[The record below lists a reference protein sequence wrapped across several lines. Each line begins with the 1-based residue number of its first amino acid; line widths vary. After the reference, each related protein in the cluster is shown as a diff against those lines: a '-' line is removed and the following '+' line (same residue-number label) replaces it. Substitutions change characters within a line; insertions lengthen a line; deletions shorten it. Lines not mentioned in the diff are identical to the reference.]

1 MSTDR
6 AQVWLMAGLVLLGA
20 GFAVSAPVY
29 GVFGEQGRIGPGF
42 VPLTTGGLLA
52 VLAAVLLHQQLRTRL
67 PEPSDEPRAGGESQA
82 GVDDFGRT
90 PQQRA
95 WILRRV
101 FVLLPVTVAA
111 VPVVGLVCA
120 FGALVL
126 VISTWLE
133 GRSLLPAVGFSVA
146 AAGVVQVI
154 FAVVLA
160 VPLPTG
166 IFGF

>member
-1 MSTDR
+1 MSGRR
-6 AQVWLMAGLVLLGA
+6 AQVWTWIGVGVLGA
-20 GFAVSAPVY
+20 GVALSAPVY

-42 VPLTTGGLLA
+42 VPLVAGGVLA
-52 VLAAVLLHQQLRTRL
+52 VLAGVLLHRQLRD
-67 PEPSDEPRAGGESQA
+67 PAPAGGGEA
-82 GVDDFGRT
+82 GTDDFGRT
-90 PQQRA
+90 AAERS

-101 FVLLPVTVAA
+101 FVLLPVTVLA
-111 VPVVGLVCA
+111 VPVLGMVVA

-133 GRSLLPAVGFSVA
+133 GRRPVPSAVFAVSA
-146 AAGVVQVI
+146 AAAVWLI
-154 FAVVLA
+154 FAVVLS

>member
-6 AQVWLMAGLVLLGA
+6 AQVWTWIGLVVLGA
-20 GFAVSAPVY
+20 GVAISAPVY

-42 VPLTTGGLLA
+42 VPLAAGG
-52 VLAAVLLHQQLRTRL
+52 VLALLSGVLLHRQLRD
-67 PEPSDEPRAGGESQA
+67 PAPDDGGES
-82 GVDDFGRT
+82 GTDDFGRT
-90 PQQRA
+90 ARQRS

-101 FVLLPVTVAA
+101 FVLLPVTVLA
-111 VPVVGLVCA
+111 VPLLGMVVA

-133 GRSLLPAVGFSVA
+133 GRRPLPSVGFAVS
-146 AAGVVQVI
+146 AAGGMWLI
-154 FAVVLA
+154 FAVVLS

>member
-6 AQVWLMAGLVLLGA
+6 GQVWLLAGLIVLGA
-20 GFAVSAPVY
+20 GFALSAPVY
-29 GVFGEQGRIGPGF
+29 GIFGEQGRIGPGF
-42 VPLTTGGLLA
+42 VPLAAGGLLA
-52 VLAAVLLHQQLRTRL
+52 VLAGVLLHRQLRHPAVTGE
-67 PEPSDEPRAGGESQA
+67 PEAGA
-82 GVDDFGRT
+82 DDFGRT
-90 PQQRA
+90 PGQRA

-101 FVLLPVTVAA
+101 FVLVPVTVLA
-111 VPVVGLVCA
+111 VPVVGMVCA

-133 GRSLLPAVGFSVA
+133 GRRLLPAVAFSVA
-146 AAGVVQVI
+146 VAGGVWVI

-166 IFGF
+166 VFGF

>member
-6 AQVWLMAGLVLLGA
+6 AQVWTWIGLVVLGA
-20 GFAVSAPVY
+20 GVAISAPVY

-42 VPLTTGGLLA
+42 VPLAAGGVLA
-52 VLAAVLLHQQLRTRL
+52 LLAAVLLHRQLTGPAVARD
-67 PEPSDEPRAGGESQA
+67 DEAGA
-82 GVDDFGRT
+82 DDFGRT
-90 PQQRA
+90 ARERS

-101 FVLLPVTVAA
+101 FVLLPVTVLA
-111 VPVVGLVCA
+111 VPLLGMVVA

-133 GRSLLPAVGFSVA
+133 GRRPVPSLVFAVA
-146 AAGVVQVI
+146 AAGAVWLI
-154 FAVVLA
+154 FAVVLS